1 MYPMLN
7 EGVEIGTFTYE
18 GSEDEHYYARNPDG
32 VEFEIGARIAY
43 ELARADGTRK
53 LKLRQRVVNELKDS
67 GLIRTSR
74 LVKDDNYN
82 RFTLIPIGERAMKY
96 RDICILINR
105 ILPIVSILTFMAG
118 IFLKFE
124 STSYWGD
131 DFDLFFYY
139 GMLAM
144 SLLAHE
150 CGHLVAGLAYG
161 YNISELGVLLFGVF
175 PAGAYVA
182 ANHEEE
188 NKLNR
193 CDRIQFSLAG
203 IELNLMI
210 TGICLLTS
218 IEIYALSGTLFSV
231 AYLNVALAVLNI
243 LPAQGLDGERALSDA
258 LGVESINALA
268 RKWLHKPKFRKKLFK
283 SGYKGYAYMCLF
295 GFSILCDATVWLVIG
310 SNVLYA
316 IISIFA

>member
-7 EGVEIGTFTYE
+7 QGVELGTFTYE
-18 GSEDEHYYARNPDG
+18 GSEDEHHYVINPDG
-32 VEFEIGARIAY
+32 DEFEISARIAY
-43 ELARADGTRK
+43 ELARADGTRP
-53 LKLRQRVVNELKDS
+53 LKLRQRVVDELKNF

-74 LVKDDNYN
+74 FVKDDNYN
-82 RFTLIPIGERAMKY
+82 RFTLIPIGERVMKY

-118 IFLKFE
+118 VFLKFE

-131 DFDLFFYY
+131 DLDLFVYY

-150 CGHLVAGLAYG
+150 CGHLVSGVAYG
-161 YNISELGVLLFGVF
+161 YSISELGILLFGVF

-188 NKLNR
+188 NKLSK
-193 CDRIQFSLAG
+193 CDRIQFSLSG

-210 TGICLLTS
+210 AGICLLTS
-218 IEIYALSGTLFSV
+218 IEIYTLSGTLFSI
-231 AYLNVALAVLNI
+231 ACLNVALAVLNI
-243 LPAQGLDGERALSDA
+243 LPAQGLDGESALSDA

-268 RKWLHKPKFRKKLFK
+268 RKWLYKPKFRKKLFK

-295 GFSILCDATVWLVIG
+295 GFSILCDAAVWLVIG

-316 IISIFA
+316 VISIFA